1 MIRQFL
7 AVITLVGGWL
17 QPQISVASGPWRAAD
32 RLAHVDS
39 QGVLRWQ
46 DTGDEVALFGV
57 NYYTPFWHNYPDLQE
72 IGASHKQV
80 IDQDVLHFARM
91 NLDAL
96 RLHVFDRE
104 VSDQEGNL
112 LANEHLDLLDYL
124 IARAKERGIYTVL
137 TPIAWWAVPG
147 DSPGF
152 STRWTM
158 HQMTTDPASR
168 KPQTTYLQQFVNHV
182 NPYTGLA
189 YKDDPAVVCLELIN
203 EPQYPADTSDQQV
216 VDYINALAD
225 AVRETGCRKPI
236 FYNGWGQ
243 RLAAVERARVDGSS
257 FGWYPSGLVAGH
269 SLRRNFLPVVNVYGG
284 SDVWNPS
291 MRAEVIAHKAKI
303 IYEFDAAD
311 IPGSYMYPA
320 MARSFRA
327 GGAQIA
333 AQFQYDPLPLARF
346 NQGWQTHFLNLVC
359 APQKAVS
366 FVIAGAAFHR
376 LPRLQDY
383 GPYPDE
389 LTVRSLPC
397 QL

>member
-1 MIRQFL
+1 
-7 AVITLVGGWL
+7 
-17 QPQISVASGPWRAAD
+17 
-32 RLAHVDS
+32 
-39 QGVLRWQ
+39 LRWQ

-57 NYYTPFWHNYPDLQE
+57 NYYTPFWHNYPDLKD

-91 NLDAL
+91 DLDVL

-112 LANEHLDLLDYL
+112 LTNEHLDLLDYL
-124 IARAKERGIYTVL
+124 IARPRSEESTRSSRPSPGGRA
-137 TPIAWWAVPG
+137 G

-158 HQMTTDPASR
+158 HQMTTDPAAR
-168 KPQTTYLQQFVNHV
+168 KPQTTYLQQFVKHV
-182 NPYTGLA
+182 NPYTHLA
-189 YKDDPAVVCLELIN
+189 YQDDPAVVCLELIN
-203 EPQYPADTSDQQV
+203 EPQYPAGTSDEQV

-243 RLAAVERARVDGSS
+243 RLAVVERAHVDGSS

-284 SDVWNPS
+284 SDEWNPS

-311 IPGSYMYPA
+311 IPAATCIPPWP
-320 MARSFRA
+320 ARSALAGPRSPRSSSTTRCRWRVSTRA
-327 GGAQIA
+327 GR
-333 AQFQYDPLPLARF
+333 P
-346 NQGWQTHFLNLVC
+346 T
-359 APQKAVS
+359 S
-366 FVIAGAAFHR
+366 
-376 LPRLQDY
+376 
-383 GPYPDE
+383 
-389 LTVRSLPC
+389 
-397 QL
+397 